1 MTSNFYLI
9 AINGRYVYTTA
20 DRAAAAFRAFELLM
34 ISGSEHTVTLEEVT
48 ATRRVILE
56 KSTTPAGY

>member
-34 ISGSEHTVTLEEVT
+34 CSDSRVTVTMEEVT
-48 ATRRVILE
+48 ASSRVILE